1 MAPFNSSEH
10 APAVFDN
17 ADDSRMLTIL
27 YGTLGTSI
35 ALIGLIVTTLA
46 FLRSCRLWRGTSQ
59 LGDSAEVELRD
70 TMARD
75 GHAQNNHSDS
85 SNRPIEHPQQW
96 YHNIK
101 P

>member
-1 MAPFNSSEH
+1 MAPFNVSDH
-10 APAVFDN
+10 APAISDN
-17 ADDSRMLTIL
+17 ANESRMLTIL

-46 FLRSCRLWRGTSQ
+46 FLRSCRLWRDTSQ

-70 TMARD
+70 TMAQD

-85 SNRPIEHPQQW
+85 NNRHINHPQQR
-96 YHNIK
+96 YRNIK